1 MSRSRKKNPGHTWCG
16 RSQKKGK
23 RFSNRRF
30 RRSEHLSLSMGDFLS
45 LPLRTRE
52 LTSQYDLGGDG
63 KGFFCPHRKT
73 RFMLLIENVEQV
85 YRKILRK

>member
-30 RRSEHLSLSMGDFLS
+30 RRNEHRIISMGNFIS

-52 LTSQYDLGGDG
+52 LTNQYDLGGDG
-63 KGFFCPHRKT
+63 KGFFCPHRKNRWT
-73 RFMLLIENVEQV
+73 LRIDAEEVL
-85 YRKILRK
+85 RKILRK

>member
-30 RRSEHLSLSMGDFLS
+30 RCNERRLIRMEEFLS

-52 LTSQYDLGGDG
+52 LTGQYDLGGDG
-63 KGFFCPHRKT
+63 KGYFCPSRKNGWT
-73 RFMLLIENVEQV
+73 NRIEDIDEILH
-85 YRKILRK
+85 KILRK